1 MRRFFSPTAA
11 PVPANLPM
19 TGGRLFV
26 GSRMRTKYATAV
38 YAAVSAFALILLPA
52 VAAPIDHTV
61 EFAEPTAEC
70 PSWVNC

>member
-19 TGGRLFV
+19 TGALFV

-52 VAAPIDHTV
+52 VAVPPIDHTV
-61 EFAEPTAEC
+61 EFR
-70 PSWVNC
+70 

>member
-1 MRRFFSPTAA
+1 MRRFLLSYCGSGASEP
-11 PVPANLPM
+11 PNDR
-19 TGGRLFV
+19 GRLFV

-38 YAAVSAFALILLPA
+38 YAAVAAFALILLPA

-61 EFAEPTAEC
+61 EFAEPPAEC

>member
-1 MRRFFSPTAA
+1 
-11 PVPANLPM
+11 
-19 TGGRLFV
+19 
-26 GSRMRTKYATAV
+26 MRTKYATAV

-52 VAAPIDHTV
+52 VAAPPIDHTV